1 MVRINPMRI
10 PGRWREGYVL
20 DYHTR
25 TSEFL
30 GYDEFGHARFDTTRT
45 EIGDLLYRL
54 KYKRE
59 EDVLNSIVSVAAR
72 FVRKWGIHI
81 DAIVPVPAT
90 RLRRPQPVVEMA
102 KGLGEAVDVP
112 VLPEF
117 IRNVKNVKELKNV
130 FDYGERIKLLD
141 EAFAIRDDSIRGKS
155 VLLFD
160 DLYRSGAT
168 LNASARVLSEQGGCA
183 QIYALAITRTRS
195 AS

>member
-1 MVRINPMRI
+1 MRI

-25 TSEFL
+25 SSEFL
-30 GYDEFGHARFDTTRT
+30 GYDEVGHARFDTTRT

-59 EDVLNSIVSVAAR
+59 GDVLDSIVAIAAK
-72 FVRKWGIHI
+72 FVRKWGIQI

-102 KGLGEAVDVP
+102 KGLGMALDVP
-112 VLPEF
+112 TVSEL
-117 IRNVKNVKELKNV
+117 IQNVKNIKELKDV

-141 EAFAIRDDSIRGKS
+141 QAFTVRDDSLRGNS

-168 LNASARVLSEQGGCA
+168 MNASARVMSEKAGCA

>member
-1 MVRINPMRI
+1 MR
-10 PGRWREGYVL
+10 GARREEAVL
-20 DYHTR
+20 D
-25 TSEFL
+25 
-30 GYDEFGHARFDTTRT
+30 
-45 EIGDLLYRL
+45 
-54 KYKRE
+54 
-59 EDVLNSIVSVAAR
+59 SIVSTAAK
-72 FVRKWGIHI
+72 FVRKWGIQI

-102 KGLGEAVDVP
+102 KGLGKALDVP
-112 VLPEF
+112 AFPEF

-141 EAFAIRDDSIRGKS
+141 QAFAVRGDSLRGKS

-168 LNASARVLSEQGGCA
+168 MNASARILSEQGGCA
-183 QIYALAITRTRS
+183 QIYALAVTRTRS

>member
-1 MVRINPMRI
+1 MRI

-25 TSEFL
+25 SSDFL
-30 GYDEFGHARFDTTRT
+30 GYDEFGHARFETTRT

-59 EDVLNSIVSVAAR
+59 AEVLDSIVSVAAR

-90 RLRRPQPVVEMA
+90 RLRRLQPVVEMA
-102 KGLGEAVDVP
+102 KGLGRALDVP
-112 VLPEF
+112 VFPEF
-117 IRNVKNVKELKNV
+117 VRNVKNVKELKNV

-141 EAFAIRDDSIRGKS
+141 QAYAVRDDSLRGKS

-168 LNASARVLSEQGGCA
+168 MNASARVLAEQGGCS
-183 QIYALAITRTRS
+183 QIHALAITRTRS